1 MSAKLT
7 NRDVILYINY
17 LYKFMLRIVEV
28 FKAQPGASHQQPP
41 TFVIFTLKKVRM
53 GLSIGRVFGSEGAC
67 TRKGAP
73 LGSADPLSEAFT

>member
-41 TFVIFTLKKVRM
+41 TFVIFTLKKVRKWDCR
-53 GLSIGRVFGSEGAC
+53 LAEYLAVKVLAHARALLWAAQ
-67 TRKGAP
+67 TH
-73 LGSADPLSEAFT
+73 